1 PVCSYCSKSHSRR
14 QFLRNSTAA
23 LVTGAMAVNET
34 IARSAYVAG
43 SDVLRVGLVGCG
55 GRGTG
60 AASEALAADK
70 HVKLTA
76 MGDAFKDR
84 LDGSLA
90 ELKKIQS
97 IADKIDVPPERCFVG
112 FDAYKSVI
120 ASGVDVVLLAAP
132 PHFRPLH
139 LKAAV
144 EAGKHI
150 FAEKPVAV
158 D

>member
-1 PVCSYCSKSHSRR
+1 LSRRSVNLCPCYSSMFWISLISVCKNLPPPPEKRNMMKPVCSYCSKSHSRR

-112 FDAYKSVI
+112 FDAYKS
-120 ASGVDVVLLAAP
+120 
-132 PHFRPLH
+132 
-139 LKAAV
+139 
-144 EAGKHI
+144 
-150 FAEKPVAV
+150 
-158 D
+158 